1 MEPFVINIGRSLG
14 SGGRAIGRLLQKELN
29 IAYYDREILNLAA
42 KESGLCAEVFEHADE
57 KNRFLR
63 TLGNMIPFIGGSES
77 FYPGELSEE
86 NLFRIQADAIRK
98 AAADHSCIF
107 IGRGADYVLREFPR
121 CVNVFVTADMKDRI
135 QALCQHEN
143 VNEQKARERIEQVD
157 KERARFYNF
166 FTSGTWGAAATYDLC
181 INSSI
186 LGMEGSADFIIQFAL
201 KKLEGGAP

>member
-42 KESGLCAEVFEHADE
+42 KESGLCAEDFEHADE

-107 IGRGADYVLREFPR
+107 IGRGADYVLRDFPR

-135 QALCQHEN
+135 QAVCQHEN

-186 LGMEGSADFIIQFAL
+186 LGMEGSADFIKQFAL

>member
-107 IGRGADYVLREFPR
+107 IGRGADYVLRDFPR

-135 QALCQHEN
+135 QAVCQHEN

-186 LGMEGSADFIIQFAL
+186 FGMEGSADFIKQFAL

>member
-107 IGRGADYVLREFPR
+107 IGRGADYVLRDLPR

-135 QALCQHEN
+135 RAVCQHEN

-186 LGMEGSADFIIQFAL
+186 LGMEGSADFIKQFAL

>member
-14 SGGRAIGRLLQKELN
+14 SGGRAIGRLLQKKLN

-107 IGRGADYVLREFPR
+107 IGRGADYVLRDFPR

-135 QALCQHEN
+135 QAVCQHEN

-186 LGMEGSADFIIQFAL
+186 LGMEGSADFIKQFAL

>member
-107 IGRGADYVLREFPR
+107 IGRGADYVLRDLPR

-135 QALCQHEN
+135 QAVCQHEN

-186 LGMEGSADFIIQFAL
+186 LGMEGSADFIKQFAL

>member
-107 IGRGADYVLREFPR
+107 IGRGADYVLRDLPR

-135 QALCQHEN
+135 QAVCQHEN

>member
-135 QALCQHEN
+135 RAVCQHEN

>member
-107 IGRGADYVLREFPR
+107 IGRGADYVLRDFPR
-121 CVNVFVTADMKDRI
+121 CVNVFVTADMNDRI
-135 QALCQHEN
+135 RAVCQHEN

-157 KERARFYNF
+157 KARARFYNF

>member
-42 KESGLCAEVFEHADE
+42 KESGLCAEIFEHADE

-107 IGRGADYVLREFPR
+107 IGRGADYVLRDFPR

-135 QALCQHEN
+135 RAVCQHEN

-186 LGMEGSADFIIQFAL
+186 LGMEGSADFIKQFAL

>member
-135 QALCQHEN
+135 RAVCQHEN

-186 LGMEGSADFIIQFAL
+186 LGMEGSADFIKQFAL